1 VGAGPHDEMAA
12 SGKNVL
18 VRLLAACCALV
29 FALLLAACGGGSS
42 QSASTEQFDIST
54 SEVPE
59 AQAIL
64 AAGQKT
70 SASQS
75 ARVAFKATFAGGN
88 EGELGGEGVIADHK
102 GRLTMDLGGLA
113 GLGSGQAE
121 VVFDGLVYYMKLP
134 PGTGVQLPAGQEWF
148 KLDIGKLGESQGL
161 DLSQLEQLNQSDPSQ
176 ALDLLQGASDDFHQ
190 IGSAEVRGESTT
202 HYQGTIDLQRVV
214 AEAAPEVKDVYQRLL
229 QLSGADSV
237 PMDVW
242 IGDDGFV
249 RKLRFTEQVGESS
262 VTVDEELYDFGT
274 DEQVTVP
281 SDDDVIDI
289 TALLGNS

>member
-1 VGAGPHDEMAA
+1 
-12 SGKNVL
+12 
-18 VRLLAACCALV
+18 VRLLAACCGLV
-29 FALLLAACGGGSS
+29 LALLLAACGGGSS
-42 QSASTEQFDIST
+42 QSASTEQADVST
-54 SEVPE
+54 SSASS

-64 AAGQKT
+64 AAAEKT

-75 ARVAFKATFAGGN
+75 ARVAFKATFSGAN
-88 EGELGGEGVIADHK
+88 DGEMTGEGVIADHK

-121 VVFDGLVYYMKLP
+121 IVFDDLVYYLKLP
-134 PGTGVQLPAGQEWF
+134 PGSGVQLPAGKEWF
-148 KLDIGKLGESQGL
+148 ELDVGKLGESQGL

-176 ALDLLQGASDDFHQ
+176 ALDLLQGASEDFHEV
-190 IGSAEVRGESTT
+190 GSAEVRGESTT
-202 HYQGTIDLQRVV
+202 HYQGTIDLQKVV
-214 AEAAPEVKDVYQRLL
+214 AEAAPDVNEVYRRLL
-229 QLSGADSV
+229 QLSGANTV

-242 IGDDGFV
+242 IGDDGYV

-281 SDDDVIDI
+281 SDDEVLDI

>member
-1 VGAGPHDEMAA
+1 MR
-12 SGKNVL
+12 
-18 VRLLAACCALV
+18 RLTVVLAALAT
-29 FALLLAACGGGSS
+29 LAAGCGGGGS
-42 QSASTEQFDIST
+42 QSASTDQVDIST
-54 SEVPE
+54 SAAPA

-75 ARVAFKATFAGGN
+75 ARVAFRATFSGVN
-88 EGELGGEGVIADHK
+88 DVEMTGEGVISDRK

-121 VVFDGLVYYMKLP
+121 VVFDRLVYYMKLP
-134 PGTGVQLPAGQEWF
+134 PGSGAQLPAGKEWF
-148 KLDIGKLGESQGL
+148 KLDLGKLSDTQGL

-176 ALDLLQGASDDFHQ
+176 ALDFLQGASEDFR
-190 IGSAEVRGESTT
+190 EVGGTEIRGESTT
-202 HYQGTIDLQRVV
+202 HYKGTIDLQQVA
-214 AEAAPEVKDVYQRLL
+214 AEASPDVRKLYERLL
-229 QLSGADSV
+229 QLSGANTL

-242 IGDDGFV
+242 IGDDGYV
-249 RKLRFTEQVGESS
+249 RKMRFTQQVGESS

-281 SDDDVIDI
+281 PDDQVLDL
-289 TALLGNS
+289 TGLLGNS

>member
-1 VGAGPHDEMAA
+1 VR
-12 SGKNVL
+12 VL
-18 VRLLAACCALV
+18 APCCALV

-42 QSASTEQFDIST
+42 QSASFEQVDIST
-54 SEVPE
+54 SEAPE
-59 AQAIL
+59 AQAVL

-70 SASQS
+70 SASDS
-75 ARVAFKATFAGGN
+75 ARVAFKATFTGAN
-88 EGELGGEGVIADHK
+88 HGEITGEGVIADRK

-134 PGTGVQLPAGQEWF
+134 PGSGVELPAGKEWF

-161 DLSQLEQLNQSDPSQ
+161 DLSQLEQLSQSDPSQ
-176 ALDLLQGASDDFHQ
+176 ALDLLQGASEDFHEV
-190 IGSAEVRGESTT
+190 GSAEVRGESTT
-202 HYQGTIDLQRVV
+202 HYQGTIDLQQVV
-214 AEAAPEVKDVYQRLL
+214 AEASPDAKDMYQRLL
-229 QLSGADSV
+229 QLSGADTL

-242 IGDDGFV
+242 IGDDGYV
-249 RKLRFTEQVGESS
+249 RKLRFIEQVGESS

-281 SDDDVIDI
+281 SDDEVIDI

>member
-1 VGAGPHDEMAA
+1 
-12 SGKNVL
+12 
-18 VRLLAACCALV
+18 VRRLAVSCSLLLALV
-29 FALLLAACGGGSS
+29 PAACGGGGS
-42 QSASTEQFDIST
+42 QSPSTEQADST
-54 SEVPE
+54 SEAPA

-75 ARVAFKATFAGGN
+75 ARVAFRATFTGATD
-88 EGELGGEGVIADHK
+88 GEMTGEGVIADHK

-121 VVFDGLVYYMKLP
+121 IVFDGLVYYVKLP
-134 PGTGVQLPAGQEWF
+134 PGSGVQLPAGKEWF
-148 KLDIGKLGESQGL
+148 KLDVAKLGRSQGL
-161 DLSQLEQLNQSDPSQ
+161 DLSQLGQLNQGDPSQ
-176 ALDLLQGASDDFHQ
+176 ALDLLQGASRDFHRV
-190 IGSAEVRGESTT
+190 GSAEVRGESTT
-202 HYQGTIDLQRVV
+202 HYKGTIDLQQVV
-214 AEAAPEVKDVYQRLL
+214 AEAAPDVKEVYRRLL
-229 QLSGADSV
+229 QLSGADTV

-242 IGDDGFV
+242 IGDDGYV
-249 RKLRFTEQVGESS
+249 RKMRFTEQVGESS

-281 SDDDVIDI
+281 SDDEVIDI